1 MGSQR
6 SRTVKQLRSWNV
18 QSKAALVS
26 AGVLAEVVGVASRSQ
41 EKAEKFIQDNGL
53 DSTAKA
59 YSSYEDLL
67 ADPDVDAVYVPLP
80 AGLHVKW
87 LCKAAAAKKHI
98 LSEKPVALVCP

>member
-6 SRTVKQLRSWNV
+6 SRAVKQLRSWNV

-67 ADPDVDAVYVPLP
+67 ADSDVDAVYVPLP
-80 AGLHVKW
+80 AGLHVNW